1 VVRVRVSAVGW
12 TPARVEAELL
22 FQTVT
27 PGAVDAV
34 GEGAAALCLR
44 AMTERHPPTPRVV
57 ASTRVDVP

>member
-1 VVRVRVSAVGW
+1 VVRVRVSAAGW

-34 GEGAAALCLR
+34 GEGAAAVRLR
-44 AMTERHPPTPRVV
+44 AMT
-57 ASTRVDVP
+57 